1 MNADI
6 IRRLENLIR
15 IGRIKTITP
24 AKPFSTV
31 TVSFGEITTA
41 EIRYLN
47 LRAGTDQTWDPPSID
62 EEVVVFSPSGNLSLG
77 IAIAGLNN
85 ESFPAPSDEL
95 NKKLRLYEDGCLI
108 CYDVKTHALEAILPE
123 GGTAVITANA
133 GVIVNASD
141 GMTINA
147 NSGGITLNV
156 EDGGLDINGDVR
168 IKGNTDISETLHV
181 TGKTIIDSTLRSEG
195 EASLGATTIRG
206 EITVATNIRSVSG
219 DVNASGI
226 SLKNHKHPGD
236 SGGITGV
243 PE

>member
-15 IGRIKTITP
+15 IGRIKTINP

-123 GGTAVITANA
+123 GGTAVITAKA
-133 GVIVNASD
+133 GV
-141 GMTINA
+141 
-147 NSGGITLNV
+147 TLNV
-156 EDGGLDINGDVR
+156 QDGGLDVNGDVR
-168 IKGNTDISETLHV
+168 IHGSQTVDETLFVEKHAR
-181 TGKTIIDSTLRSEG
+181 LG
-195 EASLGATTIRG
+195 ET
-206 EITVATNIRSVSG
+206 TVAGSLTAGEKIQSLHG
-219 DVNASGI
+219 DVIASGI
-226 SLKNHKHPGD
+226 SLIKHKT
-236 SGGITGV
+236 SGVKAGTETSGEPIK
-243 PE
+243 